1 MFVVFSKGAM
11 YVQGVAATHPPHPH
25 QSQVQVQS
33 QQLQG
38 HQIQVL
44 SSNDQVTSMSQIVTT
59 PQQQQQQQQQT
70 ISSTSGTSIPLY
82 CGMCR
87 SYGCQCYYSNPA
99 AAAAAQT
106 QYHTASSPGAT
117 S

>member
-1 MFVVFSKGAM
+1 MFVVFLKGAM

-25 QSQVQVQS
+25 QSQGQQV
-33 QQLQG
+33 QG

-59 PQQQQQQQQQT
+59 PQQQQKQQT
-70 ISSTSGTSIPLY
+70 ITSTSGTSIPLY

-99 AAAAAQT
+99 AAAAQT

>member
-1 MFVVFSKGAM
+1 MFVVFLKGAM

-25 QSQVQVQS
+25 QSQGQQV
-33 QQLQG
+33 QG

-59 PQQQQQQQQQT
+59 PQQQQQQQQT
-70 ISSTSGTSIPLY
+70 ITSTSGTSIPLY

-99 AAAAAQT
+99 AAAAQT